1 MTGTRRY
8 QSHFSLP
15 SPTSSTPALF
25 PSSAPPRWLQYCGP
39 PPPVALPQP
48 FRRHSVLGFRGCI
61 SISPGV
67 SSERSIATGPDNKRV
82 GLGWAQQKIIRSWTS
97 LLACYPSFSPPTLM
111 QGPRRPPTA
120 DELLQVPLHETK
132 GNPPI
137 LLVRIRD
144 TPPPKMAVCD
154 RAAQLIRTRP
164 RDTHRLPALHRPSG
178 GLHPAPASPR
188 AAQRRRTTPGRADPL
203 GTKSRANTFGKENHL
218 NQLVAQ
224 PSREAIG
231 VLVLMLA
238 SAISRLVLH
247 VHCCSLMLT
256 TSLGDSRV
264 DSPVGLLQFL
274 VASKTSANGTCFK
287 FFKERA
293 SSP

>member
-1 MTGTRRY
+1 MTGTGRY

-39 PPPVALPQP
+39 PPPGGSPPAFSAP
-48 FRRHSVLGFRGCI
+48 FGPRLSRLHLHLTWGIFRTEHC
-61 SISPGV
+61 
-67 SSERSIATGPDNKRV
+67 KRDPTTN
-82 GLGWAQQKIIRSWTS
+82 GLGWAGLNRKSTHSWTS
-97 LLACYPSFSPPTLM
+97 LLACYPSSPPTLM

-164 RDTHRLPALHRPSG
+164 RDTHRLRPST
-178 GLHPAPASPR
+178 AR
-188 AAQRRRTTPGRADPL
+188 
-203 GTKSRANTFGKENHL
+203 
-218 NQLVAQ
+218 
-224 PSREAIG
+224 
-231 VLVLMLA
+231 
-238 SAISRLVLH
+238 
-247 VHCCSLMLT
+247 
-256 TSLGDSRV
+256 LGDSTPPPHR
-264 DSPVGLLQFL
+264 PAPRNAAGPPPAGLIRLEQK
-274 VASKTSANGTCFK
+274 VAPTRSAKRTISINLLRSHQGKRLGCWC
-287 FFKERA
+287 
-293 SSP
+293 

>member
-1 MTGTRRY
+1 MTGTGRY

-39 PPPVALPQP
+39 PRWLSPSLFGAIRSSAFEAASPSHLGYLPNGALQ
-48 FRRHSVLGFRGCI
+48 
-61 SISPGV
+61 
-67 SSERSIATGPDNKRV
+67 TGPDNKRV
-82 GLGWAQQKIIRSWTS
+82 GLGWAQPKIIHSWTS

-164 RDTHRLPALHRPSG
+164 RDTHRLRPST
-178 GLHPAPASPR
+178 AR
-188 AAQRRRTTPGRADPL
+188 
-203 GTKSRANTFGKENHL
+203 
-218 NQLVAQ
+218 
-224 PSREAIG
+224 
-231 VLVLMLA
+231 
-238 SAISRLVLH
+238 
-247 VHCCSLMLT
+247 
-256 TSLGDSRV
+256 LGDSTPPPHR
-264 DSPVGLLQFL
+264 PAPRNAAGPPPAGLIRLEQK
-274 VASKTSANGTCFK
+274 VAPTRSAKRTISINLLRSHQGKRLGCWC
-287 FFKERA
+287 
-293 SSP
+293 